1 MDQTIEEILKRVIE
15 TADFRP
21 LFDHFAE
28 GVELK
33 VTTSVGPAASHERS
47 GRQSVI
53 EYFRHV
59 DEASTARVDNDV
71 DCFAHGQ
78 RLVALR
84 DDQVSMGDGWIVRS
98 ECAVVL
104 DVRDDGKITN
114 VAIHRELS
122 PIIGAAAYADG
133 SSPEK
138 SFNTRPRVPMIF
150 A

>member
-1 MDQTIEEILKRVIE
+1 METIEDILKTVME

-33 VTTSVGPAASHERS
+33 VTTSVGPSASHERS

-53 EYFRHV
+53 DYFRHV
-59 DEASTARVDNDV
+59 DEASMRRVDKGV
-71 DCFAHGQ
+71 DCFARGQ

-84 DDQVSMGDGWIVRS
+84 DDEVPIAEGSIVRS

-104 DVRDDGKITN
+104 DVRDDGKITS

-122 PIIGAAAYADG
+122 PVVGAPDYADG
-133 SSPEK
+133 SSPDK
-138 SFNTRPRVPMIF
+138 SFSTRPRVPMIL